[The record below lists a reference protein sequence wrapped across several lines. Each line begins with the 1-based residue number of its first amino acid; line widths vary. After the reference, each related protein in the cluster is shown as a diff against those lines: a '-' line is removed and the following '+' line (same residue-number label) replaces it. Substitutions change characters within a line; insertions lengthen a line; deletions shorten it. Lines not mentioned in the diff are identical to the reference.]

1 MHVDTLIVSDL
12 DGTLWY
18 DGEECHPNSLKSID
32 YLRSNGIPLLIATGR
47 RLRIVASA
55 FEEMDLLQP
64 CILLNGSLGY
74 DFENK
79 KSFFH
84 RGFSP
89 IAERRI
95 IDIFIENELSPCL
108 YADDNY
114 VYSSS
119 PTTSQGHL
127 EAIGND
133 LRIIDSLYSFPPD
146 REILNFAIL
155 GIHEEKVK
163 RTASIIEGEGLG
175 NVTLYQDR
183 LFGNHS
189 LIIQTPKTSKWSGV
203 DAWRNHFG
211 ITTSR
216 VIAVGDA
223 GNDYELL
230 KEADVAIV
238 VEGAEQR
245 IQDLADHMIPK
256 PEHGGWSEVVNYL

>member
-1 MHVDTLIVSDL
+1 MHVETLIVSDL

-47 RLRIVASA
+47 RLRIVASV
-55 FEEMDLLQP
+55 FEELDLLQP

-74 DFENK
+74 DFKIK
-79 KSFFH
+79 KSFFQ

-89 IAERRI
+89 TVEKRI
-95 IDIFIENELSPCL
+95 LDIFVENELSPCL

-114 VYSSS
+114 VYASS

-127 EAIGND
+127 EAVGSD
-133 LRIIDSLYSFPPD
+133 LLMIDSVYSLPSD
-146 REILNFAIL
+146 REILNFSIL
-155 GIHEEKVK
+155 GIHEEKMI
-163 RTASIIEGEGLG
+163 RAASIIEDEDLG
-175 NVTLYQDR
+175 NVTFYEDR

-216 VIAVGDA
+216 VISVGDA

-230 KEADVAIV
+230 NEADVAIV

-245 IQDLADHMIPK
+245 ILDLADHTIPK
-256 PEHGGWSEVVNYL
+256 PEHGGWAEVLNYL